1 MQSNSQLLL
10 CRAIGATVV
19 TIPSAYF
26 LWPDSSSH
34 GEHGHGN
41 DSHEEAGQEHEEA
54 SEEPVAEEEAPSADD
69 DNVND
74 EAKTD
79 PSAPIKDT
87 TDTEEAAKETEE
99 TAKPSGSQ
107 GESQPQGP
115 DANKDSYKEEEGE
128 LKGAS
133 KDKSNTGKGPL
144 NENAPDDTRKRE
156 PDAKGGYK
164 KRVDSGYG
172 KNLGE
177 GPQFAE
183 ETTEDGG
190 KRESVS
196 IRPVDLNNCS
206 LLLA

>member
-1 MQSNSQLLL
+1 MILYELVAWKGKPLTPALN
-10 CRAIGATVV
+10 RALGATVI
-19 TIPSAYF
+19 TIPSAWF
-26 LWPDSSSH
+26 LWPDTSSH
-34 GEHGHGN
+34 GGHGH
-41 DSHEEAGQEHEEA
+41 DEHHEEGGEEHEEA
-54 SEEPVAEEEAPSADD
+54 SEEEPTPDD
-69 DNVND
+69 SPDDGVND

-79 PSAPIKDT
+79 PSAPVKDT

-115 DANKDSYKEEEGE
+115 DANKESSKTEEGVAKPAPE
-128 LKGAS
+128 G
-133 KDKSNTGKGPL
+133 KSNVGKGPM
-144 NENAPDDTRKRE
+144 NENAPEDTRKRE

-177 GPQFAE
+177 GPQFADDETE
-183 ETTEDGG
+183 EGG

-196 IRPVDLNNCS
+196 LTIAFALS
-206 LLLA
+206 M